1 MTGGGGDSGGR
12 PGSRWLDG
20 AGPAGAQAL
29 RQALDEAAAD
39 SAEHA
44 DDEQA
49 FAHQRIWNRV
59 QAPWFGTRGGPG
71 GPRRGWLR
79 PFLVGAGVM
88 AAAAAG
94 VLVLGTGVLD
104 DRQPT
109 VATVSPP
116 AAPPEVQ
123 PLPARAPAGGALTTG
138 PGERVR
144 HRLVRGV
151 DAELSPRTALV
162 PGDEQ
167 APPEVRVG
175 RVRFSVPHQP
185 PGQRYSVRAGAFEVV
200 VLGTVFDVA
209 VEASGVGVSVS
220 NGTVEVREAGSPR
233 TLARLTPGEQ
243 WSSEVEAPATP
254 PAALPAPRA
263 SAPLRKPQPHPR
275 RVAAVAGREAE
286 RTLDQA
292 GELRRRDPRRALAM
306 YRRMLAAGGPLAEI
320 AQYEI
325 GVIEDEDL
333 RDPRQAVVTWDRYR
347 TRYPGGLLR
356 TEADLS
362 VIEALSRTGERG
374 RALAEAREFLTRH
387 PNSERRSEV
396 ARLAGDLTRERG
408 DCAGAIALYDQA
420 LSSRPATD
428 DADDASFH
436 RAACLGRAGDARG
449 SAGLRE
455 YLKRF
460 PLGRHAGEAQR
471 LLSGAA
477 RPVTPAR

>member
-1 MTGGGGDSGGR
+1 MTASGGGGR
-12 PGSRWLDG
+12 PGERWLDG
-20 AGPAGAQAL
+20 AQAAGAQAL
-29 RQALDEAAAD
+29 RQALDEAAGERGQ
-39 SAEHA
+39 AEDA
-44 DDEQA
+44 QA
-49 FAHQRIWNRV
+49 FARQRIWNRV
-59 QAPWFGTRGGPG
+59 QAPWYGVRGRG
-71 GPRRGWLR
+71 RRGWLR

-94 VLVLGTGVLD
+94 AAVLLGPGLVDLD
-104 DRQPT
+104 LREPT
-109 VATVSPP
+109 VATVPGPVSPP
-116 AAPPEVQ
+116 AVE
-123 PLPARAPAGGALTTG
+123 PLPITAPAGGALTTG

-144 HRLVRGV
+144 HRLARGV

-185 PGQRYSVRAGAFEVV
+185 PGRRYSVRAGAFEVV

-209 VEASGVGVSVS
+209 VEASGVGVNVTS
-220 NGTVEVREAGSPR
+220 GTVEVREAGAPR
-233 TLARLTPGEQ
+233 LLARLTRGEA
-243 WSSEVEAPATP
+243 WSSEVGVGE
-254 PAALPAPRA
+254 LEGPAPRPRA
-263 SAPLRKPQPHPR
+263 RLRKPPPR
-275 RVAAVAGREAE
+275 RGVASVAGREAE

-292 GELRRRDPRRALAM
+292 GELRRRDPQRALAM
-306 YRRMLAAGGPLAEI
+306 YRRLLASGGPLAEI

-333 RDPRQAVVTWDRYR
+333 RSPRQAVATWDRYR
-347 TRYPGGLLR
+347 ARYPGGLLR

-362 VIEALSRTGERG
+362 VIEALTRVGEQG
-374 RALAEAREFLTRH
+374 RALAEARAFLQRH
-387 PNSERRSEV
+387 PASERRSEV
-396 ARLAGDLTRERG
+396 ARLAGDLSRERG
-408 DCAGAIALYDQA
+408 DCAGAVALYDQA

-436 RAACLGRAGDARG
+436 RAACLARARDARG
-449 SAGLRE
+449 SAGLRD

-471 LLSGAA
+471 LLGG
-477 RPVTPAR
+477 RPATPAR

>member
-1 MTGGGGDSGGR
+1 MIGSGDGGGR
-12 PGSRWLDG
+12 PGDRWLEG
-20 AGPAGAQAL
+20 SQTAGAQAL
-29 RQALDEAAAD
+29 RQALDEA
-39 SAEHA
+39 SVEVEQAEHA
-44 DDEQA
+44 QA
-49 FAHQRIWNRV
+49 FARQRIWNRV
-59 QAPWFGTRGGPG
+59 QAPWFSDRGGPG
-71 GPRRGWLR
+71 RRSWLR

-88 AAAAAG
+88 AAAATA
-94 VLVLGTGVLD
+94 VLLLGPGVLD
-104 DRQPT
+104 RAQREST
-109 VATVSPP
+109 VATVP
-116 AAPPEVQ
+116 APATPTVE

-144 HRLVRGV
+144 HRLARGV

-185 PGQRYSVRAGAFEVV
+185 PGRRYSVRAGTFEVV

-209 VEASGVGVSVS
+209 VEASGVGVNVS
-220 NGTVEVREAGSPR
+220 SGTVEVREAGSPR
-233 TLARLTPGEQ
+233 LLARLTPGEA
-243 WSSEVEAPATP
+243 WSSEAGSGEAAAPA
-254 PAALPAPRA
+254 PAPRVQLTTVR
-263 SAPLRKPQPHPR
+263 LRKPPPR
-275 RVAAVAGREAE
+275 RVASVAGREAE

-292 GELRRRDPRRALAM
+292 GELRRRDPQRALAM
-306 YRRMLAAGGPLAEI
+306 YRRMLAGGGPLAEI

-333 RDPRQAVVTWDRYR
+333 RNPRQAVATWDRYR

-362 VIEALSRTGERG
+362 VIEALSRVGEQG
-374 RALAEAREFLTRH
+374 RALTEARDFLQRH

-408 DCAGAIALYDQA
+408 DCAGAVALYDQA

-436 RAACLGRAGDARG
+436 RAACLARAGDARG

-460 PLGRHAGEAQR
+460 PLGRHAGQAQR
-471 LLSGAA
+471 LLGG
-477 RPVTPAR
+477 RPASPGR